1 MQSKKERGQQIRLQI
16 IRDVKHHPRDIT
28 KHISSI
34 FSISPQAVNNH
45 IRKLEKENKL
55 SSKGRGKGKVYSLG
69 EVRSETKII
78 KLSNDT
84 SEDLVWRQNFLYVF
98 EGIKENILEICHY
111 GFTEMVN
118 NAIDHSSGRK
128 IAIRVNRSVNN
139 ITISILDDGEGIF
152 KKIHRECDLESE
164 SQAILELSK
173 GKLTTDPENHSG
185 EGIFFTSRA
194 FDLFEIHSKGLNF
207 SHDSDFKFDFLLE
220 DSSMLESE
228 GTWVYMRIVRNSS
241 RQLKSVF
248 DNYTSGPDDFNFN
261 KTVIPVRLASYENE
275 NLVSRS
281 QAKRLLLRVERFQ
294 NVVFDFDGVSKIGQ
308 AFADEIFRV
317 YAAKHPDLMLLPIEM
332 NEDVEFMVNRAL
344 SHGKT

>member
-1 MQSKKERGQQIRLQI
+1 MFGNKIKIAFRHLL
-16 IRDVKHHPRDIT
+16 KNKT
-28 KHISSI
+28 
-34 FSISPQAVNNH
+34 FSIINILGLALGMACCFLTLLYCWHEFNYDTFHEDADQIYQVEYR
-45 IRKLEKENKL
+45 IKR
-55 SSKGRGKGKVYSLG
+55 G
-69 EVRSETKII
+69 EVIKIARIPSPIGPVLVDFFPEMEAASRFYGRELSVENEETQAQFEIENVYFVDSTA
-78 KLSNDT
+78 LD
-84 SEDLVWRQNFLYVF
+84 VF
-98 EGIKENILEICHY
+98 E
-111 GFTEMVN
+111 
-118 NAIDHSSGRK
+118 
-128 IAIRVNRSVNN
+128 
-139 ITISILDDGEGIF
+139 
-152 KKIHRECDLESE
+152 
-164 SQAILELSK
+164 
-173 GKLTTDPENHSG
+173 
-185 EGIFFTSRA
+185 
-194 FDLFEIHSKGLNF
+194 
-207 SHDSDFKFDFLLE
+207 FDFLLE

>member
-1 MQSKKERGQQIRLQI
+1 MQSRKERGLQIRQQIL
-16 IRDVKHHPRDIT
+16 RDVKHHPRDIT

-45 IRKLEKENKL
+45 IRKLEKSNELK
-55 SSKGRGKGKVYSLG
+55 SEGRGKGKVYSLG
-69 EVRSETKII
+69 EVRSESGVFELT
-78 KLSNDT
+78 NDV
-84 SEDLVWRQNFLYVF
+84 SEDLIWRQNFLSVF
-98 EGIKENILEICHY
+98 EGLKENILGVCHY

-118 NAIDHSSGRK
+118 NAIDHSSG
-128 IAIRVNRSVNN
+128 NSVAVKVSRNVDT

-152 KKIHRECDLESE
+152 RKIHRECGLTSE

-173 GKLTTDPENHSG
+173 GKLTTDPQNHSG

-194 FDLFEIHSKGLNF
+194 FDLFEIHTKSLKF
-207 SHDSDFKFDFLLE
+207 SHDSNFEFDYLSDGNKLLE
-220 DSSMLESE
+220 SQ
-228 GTWVYMRIVRNSS
+228 GTWIYMRINRASS
-241 RQLKSVF
+241 RELKEVF

-261 KTVIPVRLASYENE
+261 KTVIPVRLAAYENE

-281 QAKRLLLRVERFQ
+281 QAKRLLLRVEKFQ
-294 NVVFDFDGVSKIGQ
+294 NVIFNFDGVPTVGQ

-317 YAAKHPDLMLLPIEM
+317 YAEKHSEITLLPVEM
-332 NEDVEFMVNRAL
+332 NDSVKFMVNRAL